1 MNTRCWNQAVDLFVG
16 PIGLHLEIEGQPFVF
31 AYMLWIG
38 ICAARLRVGLGL
50 LRVFVHPSHAFLLN
64 AGVLPQTFRARTSC
78 AVRWH

>member
-1 MNTRCWNQAVDLFVG
+1 
-16 PIGLHLEIEGQPFVF
+16 
-31 AYMLWIG
+31 MLWIG